1 MRSGSVGEGKAGY
14 ARAEALVD
22 GMLDF
27 WDKHRSV
34 LRVVDLATEE
44 GDNRFRQI
52 RTRLLNAITEALAEI
67 YLGFRDDGR
76 LPGLDPRAA
85 TGTLVA
91 MLAHVAQHQYGF
103 EFWGIKTA
111 AIREAMAAGLL
122 GRHRPEASQRL
133 TFTGRAGWSP
143 DLGTVSGA

>member
-1 MRSGSVGEGKAGY
+1 
-14 ARAEALVD
+14 
-22 GMLDF
+22 MLDF

-67 YLGFRDDGR
+67 YLGFARRRTAPRPGSTSGGDGT
-76 LPGLDPRAA
+76 A
-85 TGTLVA
+85 VA

-111 AIREAMAAGLL
+111 AIREAMARRQVYWGV
-122 GRHRPEASQRL
+122 
-133 TFTGRAGWSP
+133 TGQKLP
-143 DLGTVSGA
+143 SG